1 MTLRDPDVLRRNAQ
15 RLRREELA
23 RIAGVG
29 AIEWSTLI
37 RRIRASLSRP
47 HAPLPR
53 EIPAPPDP

>member
-1 MTLRDPDVLRRNAQ
+1 MTLHDPDVLRRGAQ

-37 RRIRASLSRP
+37 RRIRASFSRP
-47 HAPLPR
+47 TC
-53 EIPAPPDP
+53 PAPARNPRPA